1 MEIRLIKRIVASA
14 LAVLVCIATGWTEV
28 AVTIYNQDL
37 GLVRETREFD
47 FPKGVGEL
55 RFIDVAAQIIPTSV
69 HFASATAA
77 LLEQNYEYDLI
88 SADKLMSKYL
98 DQSVELTTEDKGLFI
113 GTLLSAAG
121 DVVIRE
127 RDGSIR
133 SLAHDRIVNVRFP
146 DLPEGLIT
154 RPTLVWLV
162 NSSKGGKGEADI
174 SYLTHGM
181 SWESEYVAVTNKND
195 DAISLTGWVNITN
208 NSGATYKDARV
219 KLMAGDVKV
228 IQERRDRGKY
238 QGEFIAAGLASA
250 PQFEEQPFYEYHLY
264 TLQRPSTLDQN
275 QIKQISLFPTA
286 DVKKVDKEY
295 RYDGSQGDATKVK
308 VTLIFQNGESN
319 NLGIP
324 LPKGKV
330 RVYKE
335 GPDGGLEFVGED
347 KIDHTPKDEKVKIS
361 TGNAFDVVGELT
373 RTDYKKRGDGNE
385 AAYSIKIR
393 NHKKS
398 AVDVVVAEHLS
409 GDWTMLEATEG
420 WVKKDANT
428 IEWNISVK
436 PDEEKEVTYR
446 VLYSR

>member
-1 MEIRLIKRIVASA
+1 MIKRLVASA
-14 LAVLVCIATGWTEV
+14 LAVLICIATGRTEV

-47 FPKGVGEL
+47 FPKGIGEV

-69 HFASATAA
+69 HFTSATAA

-98 DQSVELTTEDKGLFI
+98 DQSVELSTEDKGLFI

-181 SWESEYVAVTNKND
+181 SWESEYVAVTNKD
-195 DAISLTGWVNITN
+195 DNAISLTGWVNITN
-208 NSGATYKDARV
+208 NSGATYKDARI
-219 KLMAGDVKV
+219 KLMAGDVRV
-228 IQERRDRGKY
+228 EQEHRYEKHVY
-238 QGEFIAAGLASA
+238 GELPEVNRNAQ
-250 PQFEEQPFYEYHLY
+250 QFEEQPFYEYHLY

-286 DVKKVDKEY
+286 NVKKVEKEY
-295 RYDGSQGDATKVK
+295 RFDGRKEERAKVE
-308 VTLIFQNGESN
+308 VTLMFQNSESN
-319 NLGIP
+319 SLGIP
-324 LPKGKV
+324 LPKGKI

-361 TGNAFDVVGELT
+361 TGNAFDIVGK
-373 RTDYKKRGDGNE
+373 RVQTDYKKRGDGSE
-385 AAYSIKIR
+385 FAFSIKIR
-393 NHKKS
+393 NHKNS
-398 AVDVVVAEHLS
+398 AVDVVVAEYRL

-420 WVKKDANT
+420 WEKKDANT
-428 IEWNISVK
+428 IEWKINVK

-446 VLYSR
+446 VLYTR